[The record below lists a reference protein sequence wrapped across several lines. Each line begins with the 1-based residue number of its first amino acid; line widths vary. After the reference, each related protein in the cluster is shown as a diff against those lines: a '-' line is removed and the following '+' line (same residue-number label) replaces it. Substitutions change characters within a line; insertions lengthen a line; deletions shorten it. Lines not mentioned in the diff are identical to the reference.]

1 MVQIHS
7 PRPTIP
13 ALPIIYA
20 AISTALACRIFGTFG
35 TTEVGRVNP
44 THTLS
49 ASFFLHAFPF
59 RRLRKGP

>member
-7 PRPTIP
+7 PRPLP

-44 THTLS
+44 TPTLS
-49 ASFFLHAFPF
+49 ASFFLHAFSF
-59 RRLRKGP
+59 WVLT